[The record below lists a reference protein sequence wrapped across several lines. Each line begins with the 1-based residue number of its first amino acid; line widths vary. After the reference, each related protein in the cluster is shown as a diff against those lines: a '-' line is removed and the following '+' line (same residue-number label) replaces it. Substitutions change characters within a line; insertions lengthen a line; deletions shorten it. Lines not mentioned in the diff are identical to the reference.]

1 MNSSVS
7 ASPAVAQ
14 SQSLPSI
21 MGHDTHAE
29 FPQVC
34 AHALFESQVERSP
47 DATAVIFES
56 RELSYRELNA
66 RANQVAHHLRRA
78 GVGPDSLVGICM
90 RRSPEMVVAALG
102 VWKAGGAYV
111 PLDPEYPPER
121 LLFMINDANTRFLLT
136 QESCRPLLGSF
147 EGEAIYLDTGWSAL
161 AQESQ
166 DNPAPLAR
174 PTDLA
179 YVMYTSGSTGRPKG
193 AMIVHRGLVNYL
205 CWAVREY
212 GVEAGRSNPV
222 HSSFSFDL
230 TVTSLYTPLI
240 SGGSVELLPE
250 DVGAQQLLAALLR
263 QGDRSLVK
271 ITPAHLELLS
281 QQIPQAKA
289 RGMSRAMVIGG
300 ENLLAES
307 LKFWREGAPQT
318 RLINEYG
325 PTETVVGCCIYEVKP
340 SDPDHGSIP
349 IGRPI
354 ANTLLYVLGA
364 DLKPVVAGEPGELY
378 IGGAGVARGYFNRPE
393 LTAERFLPDPFAGS
407 PEARMYKS
415 GDLARLRPDGILEY
429 LGRADDQVK
438 IRGYRIELGEIE
450 TTLSAEPGVRVCAV
464 VARED
469 EPGKKRLVAYVVARP
484 GVKLETADLK
494 LFLKDRLPEHM
505 VPAQFVHLESLPLT
519 PNGKVDRKSLPAP
532 VIESASKGAD
542 AAGMSETETKVAA
555 IWCDLFKTTE
565 IGVNDDF
572 FDRGGDSLLGV
583 ALLLRIKSAF
593 GVEMQLASLF
603 DQPTIAKLAEIIDTL
618 SGGGARPAGGEDAQ
632 QREEFEL

>member
-1 MNSSVS
+1 MNSGFS
-7 ASPAVAQ
+7 APPAIAERLSSPNLIG
-14 SQSLPSI
+14 S
-21 MGHDTHAE
+21 DTYAD

-34 AHALFESQVERSP
+34 AHELFELQVAKTP
-47 DATAVIFES
+47 DATALIFES
-56 RELSYRELNA
+56 REMSYRELNA
-66 RANQVAHHLRRA
+66 RANKVAHHLRRA

-121 LLFMINDANTRFLLT
+121 LLFMIDDARTRLLLT
-136 QESCRPLLGSF
+136 QENCRALLGSF
-147 EGEAIYLDTGWSAL
+147 EGEAIYLDSGWSAL
-161 AQESQ
+161 AREAE

-174 PTDLA
+174 PADLA

-205 CWAVREY
+205 WWAVREY
-212 GVEAGRSNPV
+212 AVEAGRSAPV

-240 SGGSVELLPE
+240 VGGSVELLPE

-263 QGDRSLVK
+263 TGDRSLVK

-289 RGMSRAMVIGG
+289 RGMSRTMVIGG

-307 LKFWREGAPQT
+307 LRFWREGAPDT

-325 PTETVVGCCIYEVKP
+325 PTETVVGCCIYEVQP
-340 SDPDHGSIP
+340 SDPANGSVP

-354 ANTLLYVLGA
+354 ANTQLYVL
-364 DLKPVVAGEPGELY
+364 DEQLQPVGLGETGELY
-378 IGGAGVARGYFNRPE
+378 IGGAGVARGYWNRPE
-393 LTAERFLPDPFAGS
+393 LTAERFLADPFSSKAG
-407 PEARMYKS
+407 ARMYKS

-429 LGRADDQVK
+429 FGRADDQVK

-469 EPGKKRLVAYVVARP
+469 EPGKKRLVAYLVARP
-484 GVKLETADLK
+484 GVQLDTAGLK
-494 LFLKDRLPEHM
+494 HFLKDKLPEHM
-505 VPAQFVHLESLPLT
+505 VPAQFVYLDSLPLT
-519 PNGKVDRKSLPAP
+519 PNGKVDRRSLPAP
-532 VIESASKGAD
+532 VMEVATPAGASAP
-542 AAGMSETETKVAA
+542 MSGTETKVAA
-555 IWCDLFKTTE
+555 IWRDLFKTTE
-565 IGVNDDF
+565 VGLNEDF

-583 ALLLRIKSAF
+583 ALLLRIKSTF

-603 DQPTIAKLAEIIDTL
+603 DQPTIAELAKVIDAL
-618 SGGGARPAGGEDAQ
+618 SGGGARAETGGDAE

>member
-7 ASPAVAQ
+7 PSEAAAAHAP
-14 SQSLPSI
+14 LPSL
-21 MGHDTHAE
+21 MGHNTYSE

-34 AHALFESQVERSP
+34 AHELFERQVAETP
-47 DATAVIFES
+47 DALALTFGAMQ
-56 RELSYRELNA
+56 LSYRELNA
-66 RANQVAHHLRRA
+66 RANRLAHHLRSR
-78 GVGPDSLVGICM
+78 GVEPDSLVGICLK
-90 RRSPEMVVAALG
+90 RSPEMVVAALG

-111 PLDPEYPPER
+111 PLDPDYPPER
-121 LLFMINDANTRFLLT
+121 LLFMIEDARTRLLLT
-136 QESCRPLLGSF
+136 QESCRPLLGAF
-147 EGEAIYLDTGWSAL
+147 DGEAIYLDSGWSAL
-161 AQESQ
+161 AAESTE
-166 DNPAPLAR
+166 NPGPRAR
-174 PTDLA
+174 PSDLA
-179 YVMYTSGSTGRPKG
+179 YVMFTSGSTGRPKG
-193 AMIVHRGLVNYL
+193 AMIVHSGLVNYL
-205 CWAVREY
+205 TWAVREY
-212 GVEAGRSNPV
+212 AVEAGRSTPV

-250 DVGAQQLLAALLR
+250 DVGAQQLLGALLR
-263 QGDRSLVK
+263 ESDRSLVK

-281 QQIPQAKA
+281 QQIPAAKA
-289 RGMSRAMVIGG
+289 RGMSRTMVIGG

-307 LKFWREGAPQT
+307 LQFWRDHAPDT

-340 SDPDHGSIP
+340 TDSANGSIP

-354 ANTLLYVLGA
+354 ANTQLYVLGA
-364 DLKPVVAGEPGELY
+364 DLKPVPIGEAGELY

-407 PEARMYKS
+407 ADARMYKS
-415 GDLARLRPDGILEY
+415 GDLARLRSDGILEY

-450 TTLSAEPGVRVCAV
+450 TTLSGEPGVRNCAV

-484 GVKLETADLK
+484 GVALASADLK
-494 LFLKDRLPEHM
+494 SFLKERLPDHM
-505 VPAQFVHLESLPLT
+505 VPSQFVHLDALPLT
-519 PNGKVDRKSLPAP
+519 PNGKVDRRALPAP
-532 VIESASKGAD
+532 VAETSGAGTD
-542 AAGMSETETKVAA
+542 GAAMSVTQEKVAA
-555 IWCDLFKTTE
+555 IWRELFKTDE
-565 IGVNDDF
+565 IGLNDDF

-583 ALLLRIKSAF
+583 ALLLRIKTAF

-603 DQPTIAKLAEIIDTL
+603 DQPTVAKLAEIIDSM
-618 SGGGARPAGGEDAQ
+618 SGHGADGDAGSEP
-632 QREEFEL
+632 REEFEL